1 MAITNYN
8 RKYSITI
15 TFKEGYGDEIT
26 VESPNSSAIYNDFN
40 AYINGHSSKQGFEL
54 VNEDG
59 SACIYLFCA
68 VAKICRTAIEKEET
82 TAGACQDIDPCD
94 LMNARTET
102 PEDGGTSA
110 P

>member
-26 VESPNSSAIYNDFN
+26 VESPNASSIYNDFSE
-40 AYINGHSSKQGFEL
+40 YIRGGNSRLGFEL
-54 VNEDG
+54 RNDDG
-59 SACIYLFCA
+59 SACLYLFSA

-82 TAGACQDIDPCD
+82 TDGACKDIDPC
-94 LMNARTET
+94 NVGNGE
-102 PEDGGTSA
+102 
-110 P
+110 